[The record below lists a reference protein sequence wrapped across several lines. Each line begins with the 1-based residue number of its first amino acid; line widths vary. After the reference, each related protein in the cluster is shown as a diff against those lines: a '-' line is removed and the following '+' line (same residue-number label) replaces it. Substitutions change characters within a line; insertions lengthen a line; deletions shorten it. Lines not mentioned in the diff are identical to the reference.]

1 MIRVGL
7 ENYGISSSTAKRL
20 GKRRKNKNTE
30 AILGAQ
36 EDSWKRREN
45 ENQKAK
51 DQLKKILKNK
61 EIQNG

>member
-1 MIRVGL
+1 MKRVGL
-7 ENYGISSSTAKRL
+7 ENYGISSSAAKRL

-51 DQLKKILKNK
+51 DQLEKILKYK
-61 EIQNG
+61 ERRDG

>member
-1 MIRVGL
+1 MKRVGL
-7 ENYGISSSTAKRL
+7 ENYGISSSAAKRL

-51 DQLKKILKNK
+51 DQLKKILKNT